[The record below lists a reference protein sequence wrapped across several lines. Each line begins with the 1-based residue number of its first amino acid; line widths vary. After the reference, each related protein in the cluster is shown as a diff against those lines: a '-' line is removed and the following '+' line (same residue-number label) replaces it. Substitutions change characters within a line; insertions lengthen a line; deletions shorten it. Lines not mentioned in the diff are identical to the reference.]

1 MRRLALALAAACAT
15 FVLGATAEAQQ
26 TLEKVRQRGALVCGT
41 SQGLAGF
48 SQPDANGVWHGF
60 DIDWCRA
67 LAAAIFDD
75 PNKIRLVP
83 LSSKDRLTAVQSGEV
98 DVLARTTTWTL
109 GREAALGLAFTAVN
123 YYDGQGFLVRKSLGV
138 KTPKDLNGAS
148 ICTAQGTT
156 TELNLADYFRTNGL
170 KYEVVAFADLPD
182 VENAFKAGRCD
193 AYTTD
198 VSGLSA
204 ARFKMDNPDDFA
216 ILPDIISK
224 EPDGAWVRKGDGQ
237 WFDIVRWT
245 LFAMI
250 DAEELGV
257 TSANLKEQMGSAN
270 PEVRRMLGVDG
281 IFGEQMGL
289 TKDWA
294 VRILRHVGN
303 YGESFERNLGTG
315 SLLKME
321 RGPNRLWSKGGL
333 QFAPPIR

>member
-1 MRRLALALAAACAT
+1 MKRTLAALAALLALAASG
-15 FVLGATAEAQQ
+15 GAQAQ
-26 TLEKVRQRGALVCGT
+26 TLDKIRQRGTLSCGT

-48 SQPDANGVWHGF
+48 STPDAKGEWSGF

-75 PNKIRLVP
+75 PTKIRLIP

-109 GREAALGLAFTAVN
+109 GREAPLGIAFTAVN
-123 YYDGQGFLVRKSLGV
+123 YYDGQGFLVRRSLGV
-138 KTPKDLNGAS
+138 KSPKDLNGAS

-156 TELNLADYFRTNGL
+156 TELNLADYFRANGL
-170 KYEVVAFADLPD
+170 KYEVVAFADLAD

-204 ARFKMDNPDDFA
+204 ARLKMDKPDDFA

-245 LFAMI
+245 LFAMV

-257 TSANLKEQMGSAN
+257 TGANLKDQLGSTS
-270 PEVRRMLGVDG
+270 PEVRRLLGVEG
-281 IFGEQMGL
+281 TFGEQLGL
-289 TKDWA
+289 TKDW
-294 VRILRHVGN
+294 VQRIVGHVGN
-303 YGESFERNLGTG
+303 YGESFERNLGSG
-315 SLLKME
+315 SPLKME
-321 RGPNRLWSKGGL
+321 RGPNRLWSRGGL